1 MVSLDSQSLD
11 RRVSLDSLPPGY
23 TMSFESLMAAV
34 RHLNASTEALAAL
47 GAELR
52 LRRDGA
58 QADPET
64 RQLLQD
70 IVRDTDPTLLDGVS
84 PQQEALALA
93 VIGAGFHHAV
103 DLLEDPA
110 RAPGWLHQDPA
121 VLQAIGRMSSRIVHQ
136 IDAIARP
143 TLHEMLTSPGGFLD
157 IGTGVG
163 WLAIEAAQVWPALKV
178 VGIDIWE
185 PSLQLA
191 RANIAATG
199 MQERVA
205 LRTQSIVDL
214 DDKEAF
220 NVVWYPSPF
229 LPLDIAPAA
238 MENAY
243 RALVPG
249 GWLVF
254 GMFPPQPDPLGETL
268 RALRTVRC
276 GGYPWKV
283 PEVEERLRRLGFE
296 EVETFVPAPGSV
308 SALVIGRKPV

>member
-1 MVSLDSQSLD
+1 
-11 RRVSLDSLPPGY
+11 
-23 TMSFESLMAAV
+23 MSFESLMAV
-34 RHLNASTEALAAL
+34 VQRLNASAETLAAL

-58 QADPET
+58 RADPKT
-64 RQLLQD
+64 RQLLHD
-70 IVRDTDPTLLDGVS
+70 IVRGIDPTLLDGVS
-84 PQQEALALA
+84 PQQQALALA
-93 VIGAGFHHAV
+93 VIGAAFHHAV

-121 VLQAIGRMSSRIVHQ
+121 VLQTIGRMSSRIVHQ
-136 IDAIARP
+136 IGAIAALRP
-143 TLHEMLTSPGGFLD
+143 ALHEMLTSPGAFLD

-191 RANIAATG
+191 RTNIATTG
-199 MQERVA
+199 MQERVV
-205 LRTQSIVDL
+205 LRAQSIVDL
-214 DDKEAF
+214 EDKEAF
-220 NVVWYPSPF
+220 AVVWYPAPF
-229 LPLDIAPAA
+229 LPLEITPPA
-238 MENAY
+238 MKNAY
-243 RALVPG
+243 RALIPG

-254 GMFPPQPDPLGETL
+254 GMFPPQPDPLGEAL

-276 GGYPWKV
+276 GGHPWEV

-296 EVETFVPAPGSV
+296 EVETFTPGSV
-308 SALVIGRKPV
+308 STLVVGRKPV